1 MDLKRIKDRIMELD
15 AVEAVRDGLVVARVE
30 RDWPVSYIV
39 TGNWFDNEEV
49 RTSMIEVFG
58 KCSNYARWDICEI
71 TAVVD
76 DVKAAVMLFVLAA
89 EAAGAKSFKIAE
101 GKYKWWLK

>member
-49 RTSMIEVFG
+49 RTSMI
-58 KCSNYARWDICEI
+58 
-71 TAVVD
+71 
-76 DVKAAVMLFVLAA
+76 
-89 EAAGAKSFKIAE
+89 
-101 GKYKWWLK
+101 